1 MPKSQAEFVSFCHK
15 QKTFSVEQ
23 VARYLRCNPT
33 ELIGVLKIHANLHTT
48 DQTQVSSET
57 LSNLKEAILK
67 IKSLGKYQFP
77 KKRIP
82 SGKPKSNAKATTKK
96 SKKQKQPVQ
105 QKPKEIKMKKQN
117 NNPDMYPDPDVY
129 HPFPHHLMGHPK
141 S

>member
-77 KKRIP
+77 TEVIKFSSTLFSDELAPWLAVTILL
-82 SGKPKSNAKATTKK
+82 SATILE
-96 SKKQKQPVQ
+96 V
-105 QKPKEIKMKKQN
+105 EAN
-117 NNPDMYPDPDVY
+117 
-129 HPFPHHLMGHPK
+129 H
-141 S
+141 